1 MKIINGINDKTLNIN
16 TMFFTDKFKCTS
28 AAIFYENN
36 IPYIDWKGTTIL
48 SNGSIA
54 NVHIPKMSLDISK
67 IENECEYQPVYSS
80 DNCFLYNIT
89 KSRQVFVKDGF
100 EPDEDVIIE
109 IKERE
114 MTKEQI
120 EKELG
125 YKIKIKE

>member
-16 TMFFTDKFKCTS
+16 TMFFTDKLKCTS
-28 AAIFYENN
+28 AFIFYEDNV
-36 IPYIDWKGTTIL
+36 PYIDWKGSTVL

-54 NVHIPKMSLDISK
+54 DVHIPKMGLDISEIDQKVESYSDSFKNK
-67 IENECEYQPVYSS
+67 IIRS
-80 DNCFLYNIT
+80 
-89 KSRQVFVKDGF
+89 KQVFVKDEF
-100 EPDEDVIIE
+100 KPDEDIIIT

>member
-16 TMFFTDKFKCTS
+16 TMFFTDKLKCTS
-28 AAIFYENN
+28 AFIFYENN
-36 IPYIDWKGTTIL
+36 LPYIDWKGTTIL
-48 SNGSIA
+48 SDGSIA
-54 NVHIPKMSLDISK
+54 DVHIPKMSLDISE
-67 IENECEYQPVYSS
+67 INQENEAY
-80 DNCFLYNIT
+80 YNYNYDYCSKII
-89 KSRQVFVKDGF
+89 KSRQIFVKDGF
-100 EPDEDVIIE
+100 EPDEDIIIT

>member
-1 MKIINGINDKTLNIN
+1 MKIINSINGKELNALCFVDKL
-16 TMFFTDKFKCTS
+16 KCTS
-28 AAIFYENN
+28 ASIFYEDNV
-36 IPYIDWKGTTIL
+36 PYIDWKGATVL

-54 NVHIPKMSLDISK
+54 NVHIPKMSLDI
-67 IENECEYQPVYSS
+67 NEINQEVESYSDS
-80 DNCFLYNIT
+80 FVNNII

-100 EPDEDVIIE
+100 EPDEDIIIE

>member
-28 AAIFYENN
+28 AAIFYEDNV
-36 IPYIDWKGTTIL
+36 PYIDWKGATVL
-48 SNGSIA
+48 SDGSIA
-54 NVHIPKMSLDISK
+54 NVHIPKMGLDISE
-67 IENECEYQPVYSS
+67 INQEVEGYSDFFGNKVTRS
-80 DNCFLYNIT
+80 I
-89 KSRQVFVKDGF
+89 QVFVKDGF
-100 EPDEDVIIE
+100 EPDEDIIIE

>member
-1 MKIINGINDKTLNIN
+1 MKIINSINGKELNALCFVDKL
-16 TMFFTDKFKCTS
+16 KCTS
-28 AAIFYENN
+28 ASIFYEDNV
-36 IPYIDWKGTTIL
+36 PYIDWKGATVL

-54 NVHIPKMSLDISK
+54 NVHIPKMSLDINE
-67 IENECEYQPVYSS
+67 IENECEYQPVYSD
-80 DNCFLYNIT
+80 DNCFLYDIT

-100 EPDEDVIIE
+100 EPDEDIIIT

>member
-1 MKIINGINDKTLNIN
+1 MKIINSINGKSLNKVY
-16 TMFFTDKFKCTS
+16 FTSECKCTN

-36 IPYIDWKGTTIL
+36 VPYIDWKGTALL
-48 SNGSIA
+48 SDGSIA
-54 NVHIPKMSLDISK
+54 DVHIPKMSLDISE
-67 IENECEYQPVYSS
+67 INQEFETYYNY
-80 DNCFLYNIT
+80 DNCSKIIRS
-89 KSRQVFVKDGF
+89 KQIFVKDGF
-100 EPDEDVIIE
+100 KPDEDIIIT

>member
-1 MKIINGINDKTLNIN
+1 MKIINNLNKQISN
-16 TMFFTDKFKCTS
+16 ESCIIMDSLKCTS

-48 SNGSIA
+48 SDGRIVEA
-54 NVHIPKMSLDISK
+54 HIPKMSLDIQQ
-67 IENECEYQPVYSS
+67 IENNEERLLNFPYSS
-80 DNCFLYNIT
+80 IL

-100 EPDEDVIIE
+100 KPNEDIIIT

>member
-1 MKIINGINDKTLNIN
+1 MKIINSTNEKELNALCFMDKL
-16 TMFFTDKFKCTS
+16 KCTS
-28 AAIFYENN
+28 AAIFYEDNV
-36 IPYIDWKGTTIL
+36 PYIDWKGTTIL

-54 NVHIPKMSLDISK
+54 DLHIPKMSLDISEINQESEAYYNYDYCSK
-67 IENECEYQPVYSS
+67 I
-80 DNCFLYNIT
+80 I
-89 KSRQVFVKDGF
+89 KSRQIFVRDGF
-100 EPDEDVIIE
+100 KPDEDIIIT